1 MNSVDGSS
9 RDSSPDFAE
18 LRSRSKRRLWIV
30 VGAVGAALAG
40 GIWLVS
46 ARAAEAEDAAL
57 RTAAGALRGCLLQ
70 GPLDPGETATLRFR
84 RLQIEALTRSD
95 ADAEVHKGDLWPMSC
110 RPLVTAMKEALKA
123 GKVADQAEKLQPLAE
138 FLQPIDAR
146 IVDSKAV
153 LEPSLGLLDA
163 TAPGE
168 VPAGQKPLP
177 PAVLNADSLAKV
189 PAMSKFGTAM
199 SKAYT
204 EDNPGETLS
213 VLLAEETLAAP
224 LLCTFGTGPAA
235 GCEVLSGLGKVKG
248 HGLRLL
254 GTSAPESKPLIF
266 VGRRGAEGVYVAG
279 ESEPVTKLYSYGG
292 FSSKAGDA
300 FVLGFDMD
308 EKKLALVRRPH
319 GKAPQTSLLNPNF
332 NVGHYFYSSQLL
344 WDQVLVRGVTPN
356 DERRLFSLSLMGK
369 VGDFSLV
376 DIGEL
381 AEPGLIRPGEEEM
394 PHITGCR
401 TDTAT
406 VVRVRGADNDFVT
419 FRVGERFSMPVFAPT
434 WGTLGCHGATATF
447 TMAAAGSSGGLIE
460 HASCTSAGCELR
472 QLRLYTRE
480 REVMAL
486 RPTEQEHIQGVDL
499 AGKVVV
505 VWRAG
510 ERGGLRLRMASPDL
524 FDTAPD
530 QILFDDLV
538 QAGKLGDMSTILGFR
553 LYSRAKFA
561 VLLLST
567 MAGLHAFRIT
577 PEGQV
582 TPFDVMQTN

>member
-1 MNSVDGSS
+1 M
-9 RDSSPDFAE
+9 
-18 LRSRSKRRLWIV
+18 
-30 VGAVGAALAG
+30 VGAIGGALAG
-40 GIWLVS
+40 GVGLLS
-46 ARAAEAEDAAL
+46 ARASEAEATAL
-57 RTAAGALRGCLLQ
+57 RTAAGALRACLLQ
-70 GPLDPGETATLRFR
+70 GPLDQDETAPLRFR
-84 RLQIEALTRSD
+84 RLQIEALSRSD

-110 RPLVTAMKEALKA
+110 LPLVTAMKDTLKA
-123 GKVADQAEKLQPLAE
+123 ANLGDRADKLQPLAD
-138 FLQPIDAR
+138 FQQPIDAR
-146 IVDSKAV
+146 ILDSRSV
-153 LEPSLGLLDA
+153 LEPSLAVLDA
-163 TAPGE
+163 AAKAEIPAPQAALARTGL
-168 VPAGQKPLP
+168 ARTGLT

-204 EDNPGETLS
+204 EDNPGEALS
-213 VLLAEETLAAP
+213 VLLAEESLAAP
-224 LLCTFGTGPAA
+224 LLCIFGSGSAA
-235 GCEVLSGLGKVKG
+235 GCEVLTGLNKVKG

-254 GTSAPESKPLIF
+254 GTSIPESKPLIF

-279 ESEPVTKLYSYGG
+279 ESEPLTKLYSYGG

-300 FVLGFDMD
+300 FVLGFDME
-308 EKKLALVRRPH
+308 EKKLALVRRAQ

-332 NVGHYFYSSQLL
+332 DVGHFFYSSQLL

-356 DERRLFSLSLMGK
+356 QERRLFSLSLSGQE
-369 VGDFSLV
+369 GDFSLV

-401 TDTAT
+401 TDAAT

-434 WGTLGCHGATATF
+434 WGVLGCHAATATF
-447 TMAAAGSSGGLIE
+447 TLASAGSAGGVIN
-460 HASCTSAGCELR
+460 HASCTSAGCEL
-472 QLRLYTRE
+472 QELRLHTRE
-480 REVMAL
+480 REVMAI
-486 RPTEQEHIQGVDL
+486 RPTEQDHIQAVDL
-499 AGKVVV
+499 AGKVLV

-510 ERGGLRLRMASPDL
+510 ERGGLRLRLASPEL

-530 QILFDDLV
+530 QILFDDLI
-538 QAGKLGDMSTILGFR
+538 QAGKVGDMSTILGFR
-553 LYSRAKFA
+553 LYSRAKFG

-582 TPFDVMQTN
+582 TPFEVLQAK